1 MALFAVEY
9 TYSDATVAA
18 RDEHRPTHRS
28 WLSDLVDAGKV
39 VATGPWVDGSGALI
53 LIDVADEA
61 AAHELMAQDPFA
73 QRMNSSRKYVV
84 SNTLKKAAWNNTAII
99 KGSDL
104 VAEITRLRQQPG
116 GPISVV
122 GSGTL
127 VQSLLQHDL
136 LDELQLL
143 VAPVLLGVGSRL
155 FKEGA
160 ETKTLTPVDAKRF
173 NSGMLLLT
181 FVPASQ
187 A

>member
-73 QRMNSSRKYVV
+73 QRN
-84 SNTLKKAAWNNTAII
+84 L
-99 KGSDL
+99 
-104 VAEITRLRQQPG
+104 
-116 GPISVV
+116 
-122 GSGTL
+122 
-127 VQSLLQHDL
+127 
-136 LDELQLL
+136 
-143 VAPVLLGVGSRL
+143 
-155 FKEGA
+155 
-160 ETKTLTPVDAKRF
+160 VDAVRITGWQPVMGVF
-173 NSGMLLLT
+173 N
-181 FVPASQ
+181 A
-187 A
+187 